1 MSDRALTRYLYF
13 LYYLE
18 KHGVMPKKCYPE
30 TFSNESSRQMNN
42 MLKSKMREF
51 SYALYNATKNDA
63 TDEAIKTM
71 INDQMKIIYR
81 YGIQLVFTNNVCVNL
96 KKFFKKFFL

>member
-1 MSDRALTRYLYF
+1 
-13 LYYLE
+13 
-18 KHGVMPKKCYPE
+18 MPKKCYPE

-81 YGIQLVFTNNVCVNL
+81 YGIQLVFTNTAVHPLVTTQPLIVKRCN
-96 KKFFKKFFL
+96 F